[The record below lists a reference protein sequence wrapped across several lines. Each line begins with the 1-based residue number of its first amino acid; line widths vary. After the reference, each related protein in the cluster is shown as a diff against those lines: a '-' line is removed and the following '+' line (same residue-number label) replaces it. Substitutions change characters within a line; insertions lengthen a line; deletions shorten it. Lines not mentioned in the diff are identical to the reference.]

1 MIVEVEF
8 VKVKIRVFMT
18 ELIALMRQKK
28 TALVRDAATKPARL
42 LVANMI
48 LALFAQNPKKRFG
61 RM

>member
-1 MIVEVEF
+1 MIVDVEF

-18 ELIALMRQKK
+18 ELIALMSG
-28 TALVRDAATKPARL
+28 ALGSHETSAL